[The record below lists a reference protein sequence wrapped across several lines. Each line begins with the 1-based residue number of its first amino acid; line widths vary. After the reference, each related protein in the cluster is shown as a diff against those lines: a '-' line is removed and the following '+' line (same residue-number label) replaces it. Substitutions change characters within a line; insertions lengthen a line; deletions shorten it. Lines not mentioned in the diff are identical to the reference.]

1 MQRVDEGVQRGP
13 RSLGYYFDAPTVW
26 QVSDVAAE
34 SQSLTGAGD
43 EVAEADTLHAA
54 ADGCVQ
60 VLGAFGLR
68 LHVRG
73 ARPVRSTRGAVRG

>member
-1 MQRVDEGVQRGP
+1 MQCLDEGVQRRP
-13 RSLGYYFDAPTVW
+13 RPLGYDFDAPTVW

-34 SQSLTGAGD
+34 SQSLTRAGD

-54 ADGCVQ
+54 ADRCVQ
-60 VLGAFGLR
+60 ALGAFGSS

-73 ARPVRSTRGAVRG
+73 ARPVRATRGAVRG

>member
-1 MQRVDEGVQRGP
+1 MQCLDEGVQRRP
-13 RSLGYYFDAPTVW
+13 RPLGYYFDAPTVW

-34 SQSLTGAGD
+34 SQSLTRAGD

-54 ADGCVQ
+54 ADRCVQ
-60 VLGAFGLR
+60 ALGAFGLS

-73 ARPVRSTRGAVRG
+73 ARPVRATRAAVRG